1 MEHNSLESQGT
12 EMGSD
17 HSGTDNG
24 VYNGPTGRS
33 TGDGL
38 AWIVSGFKLFKQ
50 DIGAWIITMIV
61 GFLVALVFNL
71 IPIVGS
77 IVSMLLT
84 YIWVG
89 GLMLGCQA
97 AYEGKAFELKYLFAG
112 FSHQAARLIGLSVV
126 VSVVSLVIGFTIMG
140 SLYIDLL
147 SNTGNPPEISAT
159 HLLLLLISMALMIPV
174 MMAVWFAPALIVLQ
188 NMPLFEA
195 MKASFMGCYKNVMPF
210 LIYGV
215 ISLVLYILGSIPLLL
230 GLLVVV
236 PVMFASMY
244 IAYRDVYLTPEI

>member
-1 MEHNSLESQGT
+1 MDHNSSESQGGD
-12 EMGSD
+12 MDIGQSR
-17 HSGTDNG
+17 TDTW
-24 VYNGPTGRS
+24 VYNGPSGRN
-33 TGDGL
+33 TGDGMT
-38 AWIVSGFKLFKQ
+38 WIADGFRLFKQ
-50 DIGAWIITMIV
+50 DMGAWIITMIV

-97 AYEGKAFELKYLFAG
+97 AYEGRPFELKYLFAG
-112 FSHQAARLIGLSVV
+112 FSYQAGRLIGLSVIM
-126 VSVVSLVIGFTIMG
+126 SVVSLVVMFMIMG
-140 SLYIDLL
+140 PVYIDIL
-147 SNTGNPPEISAT
+147 SGNPPLEPTPKYWLSM
-159 HLLLLLISMALMIPV
+159 LVGMALMIPV

-188 NMPLFEA
+188 NMPVVDA
-195 MKASFMGCYKNVMPF
+195 MKASFMGCYKNIMPF
-210 LIYGV
+210 LVYGIV
-215 ISLVLYILGSIPLLL
+215 SLLLYILGSIPLLL

-244 IAYRDVYLTPEI
+244 MAYRSVYLTEKG